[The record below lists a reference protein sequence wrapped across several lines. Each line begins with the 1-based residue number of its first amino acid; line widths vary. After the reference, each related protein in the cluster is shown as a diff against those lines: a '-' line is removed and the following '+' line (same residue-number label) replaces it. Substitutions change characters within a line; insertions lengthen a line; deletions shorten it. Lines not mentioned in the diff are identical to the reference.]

1 MAFALKMIRDKK
13 LTKQTNPNL
22 DPNGSF
28 FMPAQSSGISNPL
41 GGYSRN
47 KQCQTKLI

>member
-1 MAFALKMIRDKK
+1 MSEFKK
-13 LTKQTNPNL
+13 RCERPNKPNPNL